1 MSASSFPELK
11 KTCKSLID
19 ASVFSASGLKKGDIV
34 KIDGD
39 PHIVETVK
47 VQTPSARGAVTL
59 YKIRFRNLKTK
70 RKVDQSLRGDDL
82 LAEADFDRRPVQYL
96 FGDALSITFMDL
108 QDYSQFTLTKDEIED
123 EWPYLTEGVEGL
135 IAILSEGRAL
145 GLEIPTFVNLEIV
158 ETRPSVKG
166 GSVTART
173 KPATLSTGLVVQVPE
188 YMSTGEIIRI
198 DTRTG
203 EYASKA

>member
-1 MSASSFPELK
+1 VFRAS
-11 KTCKSLID
+11 D
-19 ASVFSASGLKKGDIV
+19 LKKGDVV

-59 YKIRFRNLKTK
+59 YKIRFRNLKSK
-70 RKVDQSLRGDDL
+70 RKVDQSLHGDDM
-82 LAEADFDRRPVQYL
+82 LAEADFERRPVQYL
-96 FGDALSITFMDL
+96 FGDSASITFMDL
-108 QDYSQFTLTKDEIED
+108 QDYSQFSLPKEEIEE
-123 EWPYLTEGVEGL
+123 EWHY
-135 IAILSEGRAL
+135 LSEGVDGLISISSEGRVL
-145 GLEIPTFVNLEIV
+145 GLEIPTFINLEIV

-188 YMSTGEIIRI
+188 YMTTGEIIRV

-203 EYASKA
+203 EFASKA

>member
-1 MSASSFPELK
+1 VFNAS
-11 KTCKSLID
+11 D
-19 ASVFSASGLKKGDIV
+19 LKKGAVV

-59 YKIRFRNLKTK
+59 YKVRFRNLKTR
-70 RKVDQSLRGDDL
+70 RKIDQALRGGDVL
-82 LAEADFDRRPVQYL
+82 EEADYERRPVQWL
-96 FGDALSITFMDL
+96 FGDASSITFMDL
-108 QDYSQFTLTKDEIED
+108 QDYSQFSLTKEEIAD
-123 EWPYLTEGVEGL
+123 EWPYLSEGVEGL
-135 IAILSEGRAL
+135 VAISSEGRVL
-145 GLEIPTFVNLEIV
+145 GLEIPTFINLEIL
-158 ETRPSVKG
+158 ETAPSVKG

-188 YMSTGEIIRI
+188 YMAVGETIRV

>member
-1 MSASSFPELK
+1 MFNAS
-11 KTCKSLID
+11 D
-19 ASVFSASGLKKGDIV
+19 LKKGDV
-34 KIDGD
+34 VRIDDD

-70 RKVDQSLRGDDL
+70 RKVDQSLHGGDVL
-82 LAEADFDRRPVQYL
+82 EEADFERRPVQYL
-96 FGDALSITFMDL
+96 FGDASSVTFMDL
-108 QDYSQFTLTKDEIED
+108 EDYSQFTLAKDEIED

-135 IAILSEGRAL
+135 VAISSEGRVL

-158 ETRPSVKG
+158 ETMPAVKG
-166 GSVTART
+166 GSVTSRT

-188 YMSTGEIIRI
+188 YMAAGEKIRV

>member
-1 MSASSFPELK
+1 
-11 KTCKSLID
+11 
-19 ASVFSASGLKKGDIV
+19 VFRTSDLKKGDVV

-39 PHIVETVK
+39 PHIVETIK

-59 YKIRFRNLKTK
+59 YKIRFRNLQSK
-70 RKVDQSLRGDDL
+70 RKVDQSLHGDDM
-82 LAEADFDRRPVQYL
+82 LAEADFERRPVQYL
-96 FGDALSITFMDL
+96 FGDASSITFMDL
-108 QDYSQFTLTKDEIED
+108 QDYSQFALTKEEIED
-123 EWPYLTEGVEGL
+123 EWPYLSEGVEGL
-135 IAILSEGRAL
+135 IAISSEGRVL
-145 GLEIPTFVNLEIV
+145 GLEIPTFINLEIV
-158 ETRPSVKG
+158 ETRPSVRG

-188 YMSTGEIIRI
+188 YMAAGEIIRV

>member
-1 MSASSFPELK
+1 MFRASDLK
-11 KTCKSLID
+11 KAD
-19 ASVFSASGLKKGDIV
+19 VV

-59 YKIRFRNLKTK
+59 YKIRFRNLKSK
-70 RKVDQSLRGDDL
+70 RKVDQALRGDDV
-82 LAEADFDRRPVQYL
+82 LAEADFERRPVQYL
-96 FGDALSITFMDL
+96 YGDAAAITFMDL
-108 QDYSQFTLTKDEIED
+108 QDYGQFTLTKDEIED
-123 EWPYLTEGVEGL
+123 EWPYLTEGIEGL
-135 IAILSEGRAL
+135 ISISSEGRVL
-145 GLEIPTFVNLEIV
+145 GLEIPTFVELEIV
-158 ETRPSVKG
+158 ETIPSVKG

-173 KPATLSTGLVVQVPE
+173 KPAKLSTGLVVQVPE
-188 YMSTGEIIRI
+188 YMAVGEVIRV